1 MQTALGGAATV
12 AVLACVALMG
22 FAIQRGGTCTVAAVE
37 EFVQQRGTRRLRAMG
52 EAALWVAGGL
62 ALAQAAGWTAV
73 MPAAQPVSAAT
84 VAGAVLLGAGAWLNG
99 ACVFGAIAR
108 LGSGQWAQAAVPL
121 GFYLGC
127 LGLGAVLPAP
137 AAPMPSHAGGLPAAP
152 LAAAFVLFA
161 LWRLVRGVWG
171 LRDGALRALPARVWA
186 PHAATTVIGICFL
199 LSWLIAGAW
208 AYTDLLAALAR
219 RMAASSTLPLALLAA
234 LLGGAVLGG
243 WTAGR
248 LQPAWPTPAQWL
260 RSLAGGALMAVGSL
274 LIPGS
279 NDGLLLVG
287 LPLLHA
293 HAWLALAVMVLTI
306 AAAMRLSRR
315 QRLPALGKEAP

>member
-1 MQTALGGAATV
+1 MQTALGLAATA

-37 EFVQQRGTRRLRAMG
+37 EYVAQRATRRLRAMA

-73 MPAAQPVSAAT
+73 MPAPQPVSAAT
-84 VAGAVLLGAGAWLNG
+84 VAGAVLLGSGAWING

-121 GFYLGC
+121 GFYVGC
-127 LGLGAVLPAP
+127 LTANAVLPAP
-137 AAPMPSHAGGLPAAP
+137 AASAPAHAGGLPAGP
-152 LAAAFVLFA
+152 LAVAFVLFA
-161 LWRLVRGVWG
+161 AWRVVRG
-171 LRDGALRALPARVWA
+171 LRGGALREWSARVWS

-219 RMAASSTLPLALLAA
+219 RMAGHPALPLALLAA
-234 LLGGAVLGG
+234 LLAGAVLGG

-287 LPLLHA
+287 LPLLHP
-293 HAWLALAVMVLTI
+293 HAWLAMAVMVLTI
-306 AAAMRLSRR
+306 AAALRLTR
-315 QRLPALGKEAP
+315 QARLPALGKEAP

>member
-1 MQTALGGAATV
+1 MDGRLGIAATL

-37 EFVQQRGTRRLRAMG
+37 EVLRQRSTRRLRAMG

-62 ALAQAAGWTAV
+62 ALAQAMGWTAA
-73 MPAAQPVSAAT
+73 MPAPQPIGAAT
-84 VAGAVLLGAGAWLNG
+84 VAGALLLGAGAWLNG

-127 LGLGAVLPAP
+127 LGVNAFHKAP
-137 AAPMPSHAGGLPAAP
+137 AVPVPAHTAVLPAAP
-152 LAAAFVLFA
+152 LALAFVLFA
-161 LWRLVRGVWG
+161 AWRLVRG
-171 LRDGALRALPARVWA
+171 LRGGALRALPARVWA
-186 PHAATTVIGICFL
+186 PHAATAVIGVTFL

-219 RMAASSTLPLALLAA
+219 RMAAQPVLQLALLAV
-234 LLGGAVLGG
+234 LLGGAVVSG

-248 LQPAWPTPAQWL
+248 LGSVWPTPAAWL

-287 LPLLHA
+287 LPLLQA
-293 HAWLALAVMVLTI
+293 HAWLALAVMGLTI
-306 AAAMRLSRR
+306 AAAMRLSQAFSAPTLHRE
-315 QRLPALGKEAP
+315 LP